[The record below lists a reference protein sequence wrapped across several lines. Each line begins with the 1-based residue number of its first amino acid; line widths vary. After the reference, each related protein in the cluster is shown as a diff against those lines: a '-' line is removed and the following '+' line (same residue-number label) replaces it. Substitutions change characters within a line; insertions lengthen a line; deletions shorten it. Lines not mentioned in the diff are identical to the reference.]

1 MSASATSVTVSDV
14 NQVLLLAVA
23 SILGCLLPHL
33 TYFEQKNHRL
43 MYSAGLD
50 QLSVFASFAQSF
62 DSGYL
67 ATLVASVNRVPGC
80 RCLHVSSLSSW
91 RLHAVFEMDVY
102 VRLFNLS

>member
-1 MSASATSVTVSDV
+1 VSASATNVTVLDA

-23 SILGCLLPHL
+23 SILGCLLLHL
-33 TYFEQKNHRL
+33 TNSEQKKHRL

-67 ATLVASVNRVPGC
+67 GTLVASVNRVPDC

-91 RLHAVFEMDVY
+91 RLHAVLEMDVY